1 MSLALQTGV
10 LQQASLLSSFWSGIK
25 YGRLY
30 NYPTANS
37 AIAPSGWAVPT
48 DAQWTALTNYLINTY
63 SQINSS
69 NISMTLRSCRTNDT
83 IGFPCQT
90 AAHPYWMPLNDY
102 AYLGTNDFNF
112 DVVGAAS
119 RVPTGTWN
127 TLGAA
132 CNFWTKT
139 AVNGTHAKSRQFLPY
154 TGVIDVMNSDKAYGF
169 SIRLVRT
176 ATTPEQQLAD
186 GTLLDPIFDYEG
198 NKYPTVK
205 IGAQVWTT
213 RNWASTCFSN
223 GTPITKKTF
232 GAGSQSNPEYYEFDN
247 NPDYV

>member
-1 MSLALQTGV
+1 MSLALQSGV
-10 LQQASLLSSFWSGIK
+10 LQQAVLLAGFWSGIK

-30 NYPTANS
+30 NYPAANA

-63 SQINSS
+63 SLITSS
-69 NISMTLRSCRTNDT
+69 NISMVLRSCRTNDT

-90 AAHPYWMPLNDY
+90 SQHPYWNPISDY
-102 AYLGTNDFNF
+102 AYLGTNDYNF
-112 DVVGAAS
+112 DVIGAAS

-127 TLGAA
+127 TFGDS
-132 CNFWTKT
+132 CGFWTKT
-139 AVNGTHAKSRQFLPY
+139 AINSTHAKSRQFLPY
-154 TGVIDVMNSDKAYGF
+154 SGVIDVMNSDKAYGF
-169 SIRLVRT
+169 SIRLMRS
-176 ATTPEQQLAD
+176 ATTAEQQLAD

-198 NKYPTVK
+198 NSYPIVK

-213 RNWASTCFSN
+213 RNWASIYLSN
-223 GTPITKKTF
+223 GVNITHKTF
-232 GAGSQSNPEYYEFDN
+232 GAGSQTTPEYYEYDN